1 MKLLKYI
8 SFILLLA
15 VITTSLYA
23 QNEPPRLSPKA
34 SVSQVV
40 GYTEIK
46 VDYCRP
52 GVKDRK
58 IWGGLVPYNEV
69 WRTGAN
75 EATTIEFMDDVIVEG
90 HKVPSG
96 KYGLFTIPGENE
108 WTIILNKVWDQ
119 WGAFNYD
126 EAEDFL
132 RFKVKSQKSDYTDR
146 LLFTF
151 DYVSPYSA
159 DVVVEWNK
167 LKVFFLVETN

>member
-1 MKLLKYI
+1 MKPLKYI
-8 SFILLLA
+8 SFFVLLA
-15 VITTSLYA
+15 VVVSTSSA

-40 GYTEIK
+40 GYTE
-46 VDYCRP
+46 VAVVYSRP

-75 EATTIEFMDDVIVEG
+75 EATTIEFSDDVTVEG
-90 HKVPSG
+90 HKVPKG
-96 KYGLFTIPGENE
+96 KYGLFTIPGEKE
-108 WTIILNKVWDQ
+108 WTIILNKTWDQ

-126 EAEDFL
+126 KSQDL
-132 RFKVKSQKSDYTDR
+132 VRFKVKPQKSDFTER

-151 DYVSPYSA
+151 DYVSPYSEN
-159 DVVVEWNK
+159 VVIEWNE
-167 LKVFFLVETN
+167 LKVPFLVETK